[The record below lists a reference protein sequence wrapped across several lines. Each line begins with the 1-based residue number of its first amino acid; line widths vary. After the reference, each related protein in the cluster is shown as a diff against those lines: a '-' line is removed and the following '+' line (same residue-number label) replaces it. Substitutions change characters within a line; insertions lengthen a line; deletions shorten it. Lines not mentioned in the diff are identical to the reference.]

1 MDFIPG
7 IESALPSISRKWNW
21 ASFYSTLRKGWFCFW
36 FSAVSVSTCKWIKGL
51 ISEIVEIKE
60 AINCKVWAKVHVGC
74 DSGKMISQLIASLW
88 YGDRTI
94 KEILWPAQWQMRIRV
109 PCLFVSSVINGSKVE
124 QLKKNEKRTKEG
136 FPVRHYSNT
145 IHPFV
150 RSSTAMPTQPTATR
164 SGSGSGQKSS
174 KIIPVLWLLFVQRV
188 EQLRLIKFQWR
199 IAAAATEHTLPEWDL
214 NCRSAGG
221 SCCWLQQFAVPAVY
235 RATLDRERASFE
247 S

>member
-1 MDFIPG
+1 MNILLPNRRRYFDG
-7 IESALPSISRKWNW
+7 LYSRNWKYTLPSISRKWNW

-124 QLKKNEKRTKEG
+124 QLKKREKNERRIPRPSLLKHHPSIHSFVHLLPCQPNPQPPEVAAEVDKR
-136 FPVRHYSNT
+136 
-145 IHPFV
+145 
-150 RSSTAMPTQPTATR
+150 
-164 SGSGSGQKSS
+164 
-174 KIIPVLWLLFVQRV
+174 
-188 EQLRLIKFQWR
+188 
-199 IAAAATEHTLPEWDL
+199 AAK
-214 NCRSAGG
+214 
-221 SCCWLQQFAVPAVY
+221 
-235 RATLDRERASFE
+235 
-247 S
+247 